1 MILRQA
7 CGQQLIEFVVGV
19 IGNDAVDVLAQA
31 VACGIVG
38 KVRVVDDRVAAV
50 VSSFIRE
57 AIGVALFLKKIV
69 DPPIDLVMHI

>member
-7 CGQQLIEFVVGV
+7 CGQQLIEFVVGE
-19 IGNDAVDVLAQA
+19 IGRDTMNVLVQA

-50 VSSFIRE
+50 VSYFIRE

>member
-1 MILRQA
+1 M
-7 CGQQLIEFVVGV
+7 
-19 IGNDAVDVLAQA
+19 NVLVQA